1 MTYVPGPFVAPH
13 LYLQWGG
20 TLPGNEQ
27 WSCGLR
33 MSQINTGPWPDTDAA
48 AMLPAAAT
56 AIEAFHSRPASKIN
70 VYCMLTYIKLN
81 PINVS
86 GHYDLPTTNELA
98 ITPESGGSST
108 NLYPNQ
114 VALAASLVTAVTRGP
129 AHAGRIYL
137 PMPTAAVL
145 PDGEITAADRDTI
158 KGSLTTL
165 LTDLNALRTN
175 YAVAVHSR
183 KSGAPAQRVVTGWR
197 VGRVLDT
204 QRRRRK
210 SLAENY

>member
-20 TLPGNEQ
+20 TLPGNET

-33 MSQINTGPWPDTDAA
+33 LSEINTGPWPDTDAA
-48 AMLPAAAT
+48 AMLPAVAT
-56 AIEAFHSRPASKIN
+56 AIEAFHARPASMISAFCN
-70 VYCMLTYIKLN
+70 LTFVKLN

-86 GHYDLPTTNELA
+86 GHYDLPTTNELVIA
-98 ITPESGGSST
+98 PESGGSST

-114 VALAASLVTAVTRGP
+114 VALVASLVTAVTRGP

-137 PMPTAAVL
+137 PMPTAAL
-145 PDGEITAADRDTI
+145 GTDGEISSGDRDTI
-158 KGSLTTL
+158 KGSLNTL
-165 LTDLNALRTN
+165 LTQLNAVRST

-183 KSGAPAQRVVTGWR
+183 KAGAPAQRIVTGWK

-210 SLAENY
+210 SLVENY

>member
-1 MTYVPGPFVAPH
+1 MTYVAGPFVAPH

-20 TLPGNEQ
+20 TLPGNET

-33 MSQINTGPWPDTDAA
+33 LSQINTGPWPDTDAA

-56 AIEAFHSRPASKIN
+56 ALEAFHSRAASMIN
-70 VYCMLTYIKLN
+70 NFCYLTYVKLN

-86 GHYDLPTTNELA
+86 GHYDLPTTNEQ
-98 ITPESGGSST
+98 IVTPLPGGSGT

-114 VALAASLVTAVTRGP
+114 VALVASLVTAVSRGP
-129 AHAGRIYL
+129 AHQGRIYL
-137 PMPTAAVL
+137 PLPTASL
-145 PDGEITAADRDTI
+145 GTDGEIQAGDRDTI
-158 KGSLTTL
+158 KGSLNTL
-165 LTDLNALRTN
+165 LTNLNALRSN

-183 KSGAPAQRVVTGWR
+183 KAGAPAQRVVTGWR

-210 SLAENY
+210 SLVENY